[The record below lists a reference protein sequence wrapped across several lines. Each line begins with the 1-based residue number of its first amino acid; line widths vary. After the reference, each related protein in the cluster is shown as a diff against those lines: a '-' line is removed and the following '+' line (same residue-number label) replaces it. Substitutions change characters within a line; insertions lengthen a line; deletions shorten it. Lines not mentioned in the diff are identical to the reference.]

1 MRSILALI
9 LPLAVLQVA
18 LAEETSFK
26 TTFAKEQLGKLPDA
40 MERAQTGDGDA
51 SAWKVVADA
60 TAPSKAGFVLAQTA
74 AAPKATFN
82 LAVVK
87 KGTFENGTV
96 SVKFKSVG
104 GKIDQGGG
112 VVWRYQDAKN
122 YYVARYNPLE
132 DNLRVYKVVNGVR
145 MQLGTKEGLA
155 FPAGEW
161 HTLSI
166 THDGK
171 KITCAIDGKTHLEA
185 EDDAIARAGRVGL
198 WTKADAQ
205 TYFDELDVKTAGE
218 KN

>member
-1 MRSILALI
+1 MRSLLALV
-9 LPLAVLQVA
+9 LALAVMPPA
-18 LAEETSFK
+18 FAEETSFK

-40 MERAQTGDGDA
+40 LERAQTGDGEG
-51 SAWKVVADA
+51 SVWKVVADA

-87 KGTFENGTV
+87 KGPFENGTV
-96 SVKFKSVG
+96 SVRFKSVA

-132 DNLRVYKVVNGVR
+132 DNFRVYKVVNGVR
-145 MQLGTKEGLA
+145 MQLATKEGLVH
-155 FPAGEW
+155 PAGQW

-166 THDGK
+166 THEGK
-171 KITCAIDGKTHLEA
+171 KITCAIDGKVHLEA
-185 EDDAIARAGRVGL
+185 EDDAIARAGLVGL

-205 TYFDELDVKTAGE
+205 TYFDELDVKP
-218 KN
+218 K

>member
-1 MRSILALI
+1 MRSLLALV
-9 LPLAVLQVA
+9 LALAVPALT
-18 LAEETSFK
+18 LAEETSTK

-40 MERAQTGDGDA
+40 WDRAQTGEGEA

-60 TAPSKAGFVLAQTA
+60 TAPSKAGFALAQTA

-87 KGTFENGTV
+87 KGNFENGTV
-96 SVKFKSVG
+96 SVKFKSVS

-132 DNLRVYKVVNGVR
+132 DNFRVYKILNGVR
-145 MQLGTKEGLA
+145 MQLGTKEGLV

-171 KITCAIDGKTHLEA
+171 KITCAIDGKVHLEA
-185 EDDAIARAGRVGL
+185 EDDAIAKAGLVGL

-205 TYFDELDVKTAGE
+205 TYFDELDVKT
-218 KN
+218 K